1 MTTRQTL
8 RNYLSDVGLSSAN
21 IISYNIDPSSGGTSS
36 SDSAVDE
43 GDDLGNDPNT
53 SIPIIGF
60 DSTSTEFGGPIAGG
74 YAAYITKKNTFSLK
88 SGAARASS
96 PIRGNQL
103 TPAEDQ
109 GSTSIFATSISE
121 GLNKSDSGY
130 YPSIGIQ
137 LTDVVKKNG
146 SELGLS
152 GHDLLPDTIA
162 SPDDPESIDQTSA
175 VKGTF
180 AFLKEYN
187 KYSQSELYTVDN
199 SLPVDS
205 KEYELNTKYNF
216 QTAAGKYEVPITEIS
231 NEISYDQIKLTGTSL
246 LLKAA
251 GWDTSTIAIDS
262 IDPAT
267 FSSRL
272 DTENTDILSKFPE
285 SSTKSIPDSPR
296 ARDAFGFPTDA
307 NGYSILEGNGDV
319 LQKDVSDSKYMLS
332 NGVAYTSETPFI
344 NYKGNDNETKV
355 MAYQAA
361 ISIIGLAGLIED
373 ELIRQEEYY
382 AEIGLTTTINADNIP
397 TLLTRGPYVIG
408 SSLKSSV
415 TVKNRAIIKSIFIP
429 TGIFQYKEC
438 VREGLYHYF
447 GITNITA
454 ITSAINNTKTLIG
467 IHSDNLKKIVNSV
480 NGDHLSLS
488 YGFWHAV
495 SRSAINIIK
504 SFENATATVSAKQT
518 AEFIL
523 QLRESKITK
532 IMNVFATIG
541 YQILVIDQVSLIGE
555 LKKQKPFDLDNMMT
569 TPASRVMKSRDGRGP
584 SPLSLV
590 WRNSCLPSSFIL
602 SHEALSAM
610 LDMDYTLSK
619 ELGGNPI
626 KGMYGSTLQ
635 NKTYVTTSKGRSS
648 IPSPVAKRL
657 EARLGAEYVPFYF
670 RDLRTNEVIAFH
682 AFLESLTDGF
692 TAQYAETKSYGR
704 ADAIKN
710 YSGTTRSIGLSFWVV
725 STSKEDFNEMWYKI
739 NKLVTFVYP
748 SYTAGR
754 QVSITNKPFDMGNIL
769 PEKVS
774 FEQPF
779 SQVVGGTPVIR
790 MRVGDLIKS
799 NYSRSN
805 MARVMGVGGEN
816 FSVTND
822 ITEGLTKLIGSGDLL
837 DTIKDIASFTD
848 VRLAPFL
855 AIAGSPME
863 LEFYGD
869 ILARGNISNATGV
882 AATLAAST
890 VGFDMLSTL
899 LENGFVNPLLG
910 LRGIGSSFGDGDW
923 EKVNTED
930 ISGYE
935 PAGGPEI
942 LAHQTDDNLLGTF
955 GILKPNT
962 TPYIFENDKG
972 DVYKVRLS
980 RAVNVKL
987 LRFSGTSAG
996 TNTYADRTDVD
1007 FNGDKTVFVKVTDTA
1022 VSSMLVGTQNNVSLG
1037 DLKCRVRTD
1046 DVMIDPFTIVDPLGY
1061 PGATLMIGLVT
1072 QALGTGLAVGSDALA
1087 NAAAASGLPFDTS
1100 LLGDTGGSAARRL
1113 TSPLYNPIVSAIE
1126 DKMGEGLAGVCKSIT
1141 FGWMEAPW
1149 EIDIKSRAPMVC
1161 KVTLAFDPIHDISPG
1176 IDVNG
1181 FNRAPVYKVGD
1192 VMHNTFGS
1200 PMSDGGAAEKLF
1212 YKKAGV
1218 DVNNPGSIDAASS
1231 RNK

>member
-21 IISYNIDPSSGGTSS
+21 MISYNIDPESGGSSS

-43 GDDLGNDPNT
+43 GDDLGIDPNT
-53 SIPIIGF
+53 GIPIIGF
-60 DSTSTEFGGPIAGG
+60 DSTSTEHGGPLAGG
-74 YAAYITKKNTFSLK
+74 YVAYVTEANTFALR
-88 SGAARASS
+88 SGAEQAVSS
-96 PIRGNQL
+96 IRGNQL

-109 GSTSIFATSISE
+109 GAKDVFATRTSA
-121 GLNKSDSGY
+121 GLSKSDSGY
-130 YPSIGIQ
+130 YPSIGLQ
-137 LTDVVKKNG
+137 LSDVVQKNG
-146 SELGLS
+146 SEVGLS
-152 GHDLLPDTIA
+152 GHDLLLKTIA

-199 SLPVDS
+199 SLPIDS

-216 QTAAGKYEVPITEIS
+216 QTAAGKYKIPVTEIS
-231 NEISYDQIKLTGTSL
+231 NEISYEQIKSTGTSL

-251 GWDTSTIAIDS
+251 GWDTSTIAIES
-262 IDPAT
+262 IDPKT
-267 FSSRL
+267 LLVSRL

-285 SSTKSIPDSPR
+285 SSTKSNPDSPR
-296 ARDAFGFPTDA
+296 ARDAFGFPTDP

-332 NGVAYTSETPFI
+332 NGVAYTSETPFV

-361 ISIIGLAGLIED
+361 ISIIGLAGLLEGA
-373 ELIRQEEYY
+373 LIDKKGYHE
-382 AEIGLTTTINADNIP
+382 EIGITTAVNAESIP

-429 TGIFQYKEC
+429 TGIFQYSAC

-447 GITNITA
+447 GIKEIDPDRSTN
-454 ITSAINNTKTLIG
+454 TSDIVTNFSK
-467 IHSDNLKKIVNSV
+467 NLENIVNSV
-480 NGDHLSLS
+480 SGDHLSLS

-504 SFENATATVSAKQT
+504 SFENATATVNAAKT
-518 AEFIL
+518 SMLIL
-523 QLRESKITK
+523 QLKESKITR

-541 YQILVIDQVSLIGE
+541 YQILVVNQVSIIDN
-555 LKKQKPFDLDNMMT
+555 LKAAQKPFDLDNMMT
-569 TPASRVMKSRDGRGP
+569 SPASRVMKSRDSQGP

-619 ELGGNPI
+619 ELGGNPV

-704 ADAIKN
+704 ADSIKN
-710 YSGTTRSIGLSFWVV
+710 YSSTNRSIGLSFWVV

-754 QVSITNKPFDMGNIL
+754 EVSITNKPFEMGNFL
-769 PEKVS
+769 PETVS

-816 FSVTND
+816 FKVKND
-822 ITEGLTKLIGSGDLL
+822 ITEGLTGLISKKLLN
-837 DTIKDIASFTD
+837 TIKDIASFTD

-869 ILARGNISNATGV
+869 ILARGYITNATGV
-882 AATLAAST
+882 AAASAAIST
-890 VGFDMLSTL
+890 GFDLLSTF
-899 LENGFVNPLLG
+899 LENGFVNPLLN
-910 LRGIGSSFGDGDW
+910 LHGIGSSFGNGEW
-923 EKVNTED
+923 IKNKLEEIKG
-930 ISGYE
+930 SE
-935 PAGGPEI
+935 PAGGPENI
-942 LAHQTDDNLLGTF
+942 ANVSDLVVTDPMF
-955 GILKPNT
+955 GLFGLLKPNINS
-962 TPYIFENDKG
+962 YIFEDDNKNS
-972 DVYKVRLS
+972 YPIRLN

-987 LRFSGTSAG
+987 I
-996 TNTYADRTDVD
+996 D
-1007 FNGDKTVFVKVTDTA
+1007 FKEDKTVGIKITDTA
-1022 VSSMLVGTQNNVSLG
+1022 VMSQKVGTEENISLG
-1037 DLKCRVRTD
+1037 DLYCRVRTD
-1046 DVMIDPFTIVDPLGY
+1046 DIMIDPFTIIDPLGY
-1061 PGATLMIGLVT
+1061 PGATLMIGLAT
-1072 QALGTGLAVGSDALA
+1072 QAIGTGITVGSDALA
-1087 NAAAASGLPFDTS
+1087 NAAASAGIPFDTS
-1100 LLGDTGGSAARRL
+1100 LLGDIAGSAGRRL
-1113 TSPLYNPIVSAIE
+1113 TSPLYNPIVDAIE
-1126 DKMGEGLAGVCKSIT
+1126 RNMGEGLAGVCKSIT

-1149 EIDIKSRAPMVC
+1149 EIDVGSRAPMAC

-1192 VMHNTFGS
+1192 IMHNTFGS
-1200 PMSDGGAAEKLF
+1200 PMSDGGAAERLF
-1212 YKKAGV
+1212 YKKSGV
-1218 DVNNPGSIDAASS
+1218 DMNHPNKID
-1231 RNK
+1231 NFTKGG